1 MGGLFRN
8 LLPGIILLEVL
19 LFSLIFILIGF
30 GLKKQDPLFLKAP
43 YSPMLILSLVFS
55 LYYGFVGGVVFL
67 LFASIVSLI
76 VYKNFPI
83 ESLLFN
89 SLFVLI
95 ASEFRY
101 YWNRRIKAIESEA
114 EYLQEYAESLRKE
127 LFVLKISHKQ
137 LEYNYIMRPYSIRNM
152 IKELRERLL
161 IEKNESSIMHF
172 FLTILMQHFQVYSAG
187 VFRVEKDN
195 ALLIASIG
203 NGFSELDMEDEM
215 VKQALEWGEPHYIP
229 PKALSDLSSLKYLAV
244 VVVPS
249 GDKKYLLVIRDM
261 LFVNLNEEFLYY
273 AKLLM
278 EYIVEDIEISKGMTV
293 DEGLLPYCGFEF
305 FKELYKTAKMREKLG
320 VKSSIVFFKAKELSE
335 NKLSDIELSIRAL
348 DMVCVV
354 NLKQQV
360 FLIFLLPFT
369 PAFNAKNFVNRMSQK
384 FPFLEVVKLEEVEE
398 SKLKTLSE
406 VIIDE

>member
-19 LFSLIFILIGF
+19 LFTLIFILIGF
-30 GLKKQDPLFLKAP
+30 GLNKQDPLFLKTP

-76 VYKNFPI
+76 AYKDFPI

-101 YWNRRIKAIESEA
+101 YWNRRIKTMESEA

-137 LEYNYIMRPYSIRNM
+137 LEYNYIIRPYSIRNM
-152 IKELRERLL
+152 IKELREKLL
-161 IEKNESSIMHF
+161 IEKNEGSIMHF
-172 FLTILMQHFQVYSAG
+172 FLTILMQNFQVYSAG
-187 VFRVEKDN
+187 VFRVEKGN

-215 VKQALEWGEPHYIP
+215 VRQALEWGEPHYIP

-335 NKLSDIELSIRAL
+335 DKLSDIELSIRTL

-369 PAFNAKNFVNRMSQK
+369 PALNAKNFVNRMSQK